1 MEIGR
6 VLAPQPLKGET
17 QMLKMIAA
25 AVLVMVIT
33 SSSALAGIMLTH
45 AAFARNSAINAGVLL
60 DESQSFRLAA
70 KAAVDL
76 RLVSFDGSRP
86 PSPNSFPRVTSTA
99 AAMPPLFCATHRA
112 SIAPDDGLQPK
123 KS

>member
-70 KAAVDL
+70 KAAVT
-76 RLVSFDGSRP
+76 FDW
-86 PSPNSFPRVTSTA
+86 
-99 AAMPPLFCATHRA
+99 
-112 SIAPDDGLQPK
+112 
-123 KS
+123 

>member
-1 MEIGR
+1 
-6 VLAPQPLKGET
+6 
-17 QMLKMIAA
+17 MLKMIAA

-70 KAAVDL
+70 KAPVT
-76 RLVSFDGSRP
+76 FDW
-86 PSPNSFPRVTSTA
+86 
-99 AAMPPLFCATHRA
+99 
-112 SIAPDDGLQPK
+112 
-123 KS
+123 